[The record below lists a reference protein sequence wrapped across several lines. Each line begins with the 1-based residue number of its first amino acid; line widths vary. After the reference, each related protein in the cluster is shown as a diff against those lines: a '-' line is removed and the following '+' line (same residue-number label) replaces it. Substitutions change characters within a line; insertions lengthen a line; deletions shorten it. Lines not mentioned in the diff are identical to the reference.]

1 MKKGKG
7 AETSLKLNLT
17 DPCLRVL
24 CQYHC
29 WGMLGW
35 PAGVNCLCICAS
47 TMPRAQSS
55 ATKGS
60 IPIPSMLP
68 LTFPLRYPFL
78 FLLSSS
84 LSLFFTFSS
93 PVPKA
98 LSFPRPL
105 YTLLF
110 PHLYPSSSQF
120 PHLFLPS
127 NFSSYIFLKYIA
139 ILYIIYNTTLDPRR
153 DNEYGAYLAEYPA
166 FLPGYPAYRIR
177 PSRPDIRLT
186 ISGLRTEPDIK
197 QARYPAHPWPYPIPS
212 SILICKS
219 VIYRIYDS

>member
-1 MKKGKG
+1 MRKYN
-7 AETSLKLNLT
+7 AESPKQCNKRFNSHSLN
-17 DPCLRVL
+17 
-24 CQYHC
+24 
-29 WGMLGW
+29 
-35 PAGVNCLCICAS
+35 AS
-47 TMPRAQSS
+47 PNFSFT
-55 ATKGS
+55 
-60 IPIPSMLP
+60 LP
-68 LTFPLRYPFL
+68 LPFFLIL
-78 FLLSSS
+78 FLSPSSS

-98 LSFPRPL
+98 LSFPLPL

-120 PHLFLPS
+120 PHLFLTS

-153 DNEYGAYLAEYPA
+153 DTEYGAYLAEYPA

-197 QARYPAHPWPYPIPS
+197 QARYPAHP
-212 SILICKS
+212 
-219 VIYRIYDS
+219 